1 MITTKTH
8 GAKPGKA
15 TPKEKAAGGKTTT
28 ATRSICTIDST
39 GDDLVLT
46 TTTTEARIDT
56 RLLAGQLGNKH
67 RHVIALLDKY
77 HDLFKKHG
85 HVTFKKAVGERKQGG
100 GKAERVALLNEE
112 QALFLLAL
120 SRNTDRVVELKF
132 KLIQAFSAARRNAQQ
147 RKEEYL
153 PSYHGYHD
161 RIGEVSS
168 GSKNAKHIH
177 ANFNR
182 LVNRVVGIE
191 AGQRSRAP
199 VAALTIA
206 QQVAVAALAGAVD
219 HHDGYQRAKT
229 ALGMLESLIQGQPL
243 GVAHHG

>member
-1 MITTKTH
+1 MTIQKSETPPTQAAPLALVDAKDGPRIESRVLAESMGNTH
-8 GAKPGKA
+8 RP
-15 TPKEKAAGGKTTT
+15 T
-28 ATRSICTIDST
+28 
-39 GDDLVLT
+39 V
-46 TTTTEARIDT
+46 
-56 RLLAGQLGNKH
+56 
-67 RHVIALLDKY
+67 ALIDKY
-77 HDLFKKHG
+77 RDVLERFG